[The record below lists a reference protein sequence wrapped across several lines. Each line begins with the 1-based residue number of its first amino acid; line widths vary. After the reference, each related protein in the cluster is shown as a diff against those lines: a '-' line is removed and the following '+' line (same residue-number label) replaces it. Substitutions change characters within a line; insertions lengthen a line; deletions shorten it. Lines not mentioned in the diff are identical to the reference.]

1 MPSGKPYRFF
11 IIKKVNQFLH
21 LMRKLI
27 LLFFLFVMQIFF
39 SSCHNKTVVL
49 LAKKWDCM
57 QVDNIVLPNTKML
70 SATDSVNSEQL
81 KALLQSINWTFKTNM
96 RYECAINDR
105 ITVQGKY
112 ELLEDDKLIVCTPES
127 GNSSN
132 RYIIKSL
139 TPDELV
145 LAGNAE
151 NTNVVLHFKP
161 H

>member
-1 MPSGKPYRFF
+1 MKR
-11 IIKKVNQFLH
+11 IIP
-21 LMRKLI
+21 
-27 LLFFLFVMQIFF
+27 LLFLFPVLIFF
-39 SSCHNKTVVL
+39 SACHNKTVDL

-57 QVDNIVLPNTKML
+57 QVDNIVSPNSKFLT
-70 SATDSVNSEQL
+70 ATDSANLEKL
-81 KALLQSINWTFKTNM
+81 KLVLQSINWTFKTNM
-96 RYECAINDR
+96 SYECAVGDR

-112 ELLEDDKLIVCTPES
+112 ELLENDKFVVCTPES
-127 GNSSN
+127 GNNSN

-139 TPDELV
+139 KADELV